1 MTGPEHNV
9 VFRVLDEKYC
19 IAKLP
24 PDAPLPGNGAGKQFF
39 SATRTADELSI
50 VCLETEA
57 PTGAAIERS
66 WRCIKVKGPLE
77 FSLKGVLVSLLLP
90 LAEANIA
97 VFAIST
103 YETDYLLVKQQ
114 DVNNAVKALELAGHR
129 ISV

>member
-24 PDAPLPGNGAGKQFF
+24 ANAPFPPDGQGKPFF
-39 SATRTADELSI
+39 SVTRTADELSV

-57 PTGAAIERS
+57 PEGAAIERS

-77 FSLKGVLVSLLLP
+77 FSLKGVLLSLLLP
-90 LAEANIA
+90 LSEANIA
-97 VFAIST
+97 VFATST
-103 YETDYLLVKQQ
+103 YETDYLFVKQA
-114 DVNNAVKALELAGHR
+114 DLTKAVRSLEQAGHR